1 MFYVLIAFLFL
12 SFSFS
17 LYFCI
22 KFAIIIIKMQEVIE
36 ESLDI
41 IDEKY
46 NNLSKILEIP
56 LFHNNTE
63 IKNAINEVQETRDV
77 LLYIANQLVKDK
89 KTLEEE
95 VSNIEVK
102 ENT

>member
-1 MFYVLIAFLFL
+1 MFYVLIAVLVL
-12 SFSFS
+12 ISAFS

-22 KFAIIIIKMQEVIE
+22 KFALIIINMQEAIE
-36 ESLDI
+36 ESLDV

-46 NNLSKILEIP
+46 NNLSRILEIP

-63 IKNAINEVQETRDV
+63 IKNVIKEVRETRDV

-89 KTLEEE
+89 NTLEEE

-102 ENT
+102 KNP

>member
-1 MFYVLIAFLFL
+1 
-12 SFSFS
+12 
-17 LYFCI
+17 
-22 KFAIIIIKMQEVIE
+22 MQEVIE

-41 IDEKY
+41 IDQKY
-46 NNLSKILEIP
+46 QNLNKILEIP

-63 IKNAINEVQETRDV
+63 IKHAIKEVQETRDV

-89 KTLEEE
+89 NTLEEE

-102 ENT
+102 NNS

>member
-1 MFYVLIAFLFL
+1 MFYALFAVLILISAF
-12 SFSFS
+12 SI
-17 LYFCI
+17 YFCI

-41 IDEKY
+41 IDQKY

-63 IKNAINEVQETRDV
+63 IKNAIKEVQETRDV

-89 KTLEEE
+89 NTLKEE
-95 VSNIEVK
+95 VSDIEIE

>member
-1 MFYVLIAFLFL
+1 MFYTSIAILFL
-12 SFSFS
+12 ISVIS

-22 KFAIIIIKMQEVIE
+22 KFAMIIISMQEVIE

-46 NNLSKILEIP
+46 NNLSKILDIP

-63 IKNAINEVQETRDV
+63 IKNAIREVQETRDV

-89 KTLEEE
+89 KTLKEE

-102 ENT
+102 ENS

>member
-1 MFYVLIAFLFL
+1 MFYALFAVLILISAF
-12 SFSFS
+12 SI
-17 LYFCI
+17 YFCI

-41 IDEKY
+41 IDQKY

-63 IKNAINEVQETRDV
+63 IKNAIKEVQENRDV

-89 KTLEEE
+89 STLKEE
-95 VSNIEVK
+95 VGDIEIE

>member
-1 MFYVLIAFLFL
+1 MFYFLAILFCLLLI
-12 SFSFS
+12 SI
-17 LYFCI
+17 YYCV
-22 KFAIIIIKMQEVIE
+22 KFAMIIIRMQEVIE

-56 LFHNNTE
+56 IFYNNSE
-63 IKNAINEVQETRDV
+63 VKSVIREVQETRDV
-77 LLYIANQLVKDK
+77 LLHIANKLVEDK
-89 KTLEEE
+89 QGLDEDL
-95 VSNIEVK
+95 SDIEVE

>member
-22 KFAIIIIKMQEVIE
+22 KFTIIIIKMQEVIE